1 MKVQMRAERVADAGV
16 RLYTVGKAPLAKQA
30 ATPGTVGDRYQ
41 GIRNKMPLQADHAT
55 TLVDTKILHER
66 LLSATNNTISGVGLG
81 QTT

>member
-1 MKVQMRAERVADAGV
+1 MKVQVRAERVADAGV
-16 RLYTVGKAPLAKQA
+16 RLYTVGKALLAKQA
-30 ATPGTVGDRYQ
+30 ATPGTVRDRDQ
-41 GIRNKMPLQADHAT
+41 GIRNKVPLQADHAT